1 MKYSN
6 AVQEATLAGHKIAAI
21 KLLRQETGMGL
32 KEAKHAIEDLEL
44 SLGIQPS
51 AATNASGLASLIKL
65 IGFVIAAILIYRYF
79 AA

>member
-21 KLLRQETGMGL
+21 KLLREETGMGL
-32 KEAKHAIEDLEL
+32 KEAKHAIEELEH

-51 AATNASGLASLIKL
+51 AATNSSGLAGLIKL